1 MYEQAYFS
9 SEYPGFLLR
18 LVLGQRSELVL
29 GSQYVKADA
38 LLQQGFQFQYPTLEM
53 ALQNLYPTK

>member
-1 MYEQAYFS
+1 MKR
-9 SEYPGFLLR
+9 PTFLPNIPAFLIR
-18 LVLGQRSELVL
+18 LVLGQRSALVL